1 MMNIGVALVDDNPV
15 YRHALVELLKSH
27 GAFDIAVAAAAF
39 PELLDGVVDEEPDLI
54 LIDESVFWDLTE
66 EKRRGFL
73 KYFADIPMLV
83 MGLDPPAGLECYS
96 VIHPRIRFLGK
107 ESGGLQLVQRLLE
120 MASHI
125 DRQGVE
131 GEG

>member
-1 MMNIGVALVDDNPV
+1 MAHNLHFHADRNQYSFFSVREKAWHGV
-15 YRHALVELLKSH
+15 LL
-27 GAFDIAVAAAAF
+27 
-39 PELLDGVVDEEPDLI
+39 
-54 LIDESVFWDLTE
+54 
-66 EKRRGFL
+66 
-73 KYFADIPMLV
+73 PMLV

-125 DRQGVE
+125 DRQGVD